1 MLLFEVILDATALV
15 NHADIDLPRPADRV
29 PRLFLVAPDTH
40 RVDHA
45 VDPRETG
52 SNDGLNLPWWGR
64 LLGTSIAQPAKGHEG
79 MEIGI
84 EQVRAWARPPA

>member
-1 MLLFEVILDATALV
+1 MLLSEVILNATALV
-15 NHADIDLPRPADRV
+15 NHADTDLPRPADRV
-29 PRLFLVAPDTH
+29 PRLFLVTPDTH

-52 SNDGLNLPWWGR
+52 SNDGLNLPWRGR
-64 LLGTSIAQPAKGHEG
+64 LLGTYIPQPARGHEG

-84 EQVRAWARPPA
+84 EQVRARARPPA